1 MSFTVGDSDL
11 HLTPGT
17 YFVLI
22 ELVSGQRARI
32 DYLEFASATN
42 PVEATSWGRIKS
54 LYRH

>member
-1 MSFTVGDSDL
+1 MSFTVGDGDL
-11 HLTPGT
+11 RLTPGT
-17 YFVLI
+17 YFVII